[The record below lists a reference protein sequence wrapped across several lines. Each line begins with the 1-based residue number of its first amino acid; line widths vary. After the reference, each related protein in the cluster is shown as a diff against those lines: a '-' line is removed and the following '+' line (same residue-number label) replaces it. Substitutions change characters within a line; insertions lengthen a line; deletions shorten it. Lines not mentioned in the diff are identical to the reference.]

1 MNLGERVK
9 QRREMLGMTQEA
21 LAYKM
26 GYKSKSSITKI
37 ERGRSVTQK
46 VIVKLAKALEVTPAY
61 LMGWEE
67 DSPVIL
73 FDTKTIV
80 KAIDKAVPNDVR
92 KNLHK
97 YAEVF
102 VELDLDDSEMKKV
115 TEYAKFIKSQRSDE

>member
-26 GYKSKSSITKI
+26 GYKSKSSSTKI

-80 KAIDKAVPNDVR
+80 KAIDKAFPNDVLE
-92 KNLHK
+92 NLHK
-97 YAEVF
+97 YSEIF